1 MPVRR
6 VATSDAATATRLL
19 DAGLELLAEQGVRG
33 LTHRALEARSGV
45 SHGVTTYYFGTREAL
60 LDALL
65 EHLLMVDGVFL
76 DPARETLDRME
87 AAAGAG
93 AHRVSLDDLTEL
105 SEAGLASFFA
115 AARPALARYELFLYA
130 ARRPHLQPTIAR
142 LRAGILD
149 LTARYLR
156 LLGAAQPQT
165 GALML
170 VALVDGLLLHELS
183 APDPQRRAMATS
195 YLLTAT
201 RAALELD
208 ASPADAA
215 KATGADGRM
224 SPDEPG

>member
-6 VATSDAATATRLL
+6 AATSDAATRTRLL
-19 DAGLELLAEQGVRG
+19 DAGLELLAEEGIRG
-33 LTHRALEARSGV
+33 LTHRAIEARSGV

-65 EHLLMVDGVFL
+65 EHLLLADGAFL
-76 DPARETLDRME
+76 DPARATLERME

-93 AHRVSLDDLTEL
+93 ARRASLEDVRGL

-156 LLGAAQPQT
+156 LLGATQPQA

-201 RAALELD
+201 RAAVELD
-208 ASPADAA
+208 ALPTPPTRHAG
-215 KATGADGRM
+215 TER
-224 SPDEPG
+224 